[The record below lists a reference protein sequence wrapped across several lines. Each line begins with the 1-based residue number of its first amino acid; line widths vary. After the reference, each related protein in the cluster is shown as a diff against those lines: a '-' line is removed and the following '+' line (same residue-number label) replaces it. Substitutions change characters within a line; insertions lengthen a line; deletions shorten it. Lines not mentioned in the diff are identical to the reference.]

1 MFSKMGFEIQAC
13 TRCGG
18 SGEYSYCE
26 SYGTKCFKCSGKK
39 ICFTAKG
46 AAASAFYNESLKV
59 PLGTLAI
66 GDLIRIE
73 HFTLGVAYF
82 APITEI
88 GISDSKRLMP
98 DGTWES
104 IGLAVTTEHPKHGQS
119 GYHASADTMVRKG
132 WDAATKAEKL
142 AAAIAYQGTLTK
154 AGTVK
159 KSAMKGA
166 A

>member
-1 MFSKMGFEIQAC
+1 MFSKMGFEIQTC

-18 SGEYSYCE
+18 SGQYSYCQ
-26 SYGTKCFKCSGKK
+26 SYGTTCFKCSGRKV
-39 ICFTAKG
+39 CFTAKG
-46 AAASAFYNESLKV
+46 AAASAFYSESLQV
-59 PLGTLAI
+59 PAGSLAV
-66 GDLIRIE
+66 GDLIQIE
-73 HFTLGVAYF
+73 DFFKQVKYF
-82 APITEI
+82 APITAI

-104 IGLAVTTEHPKHGQS
+104 IGLAITTEHAKYGQS
-119 GYHASADTMVRKG
+119 GYHCPAETMIRKG
-132 WDAATKAEKL
+132 WSAEAKAEKL
-142 AAAIAYQGTLTK
+142 AAAIAYQASLTK